1 MKTMLILAVK
11 KANVSVISV
20 VFCVLFSVLV
30 TAQEAPVSSEVAAKP
45 LNTRLQLEKAER
57 ESQAMNGLK
66 VEKKLTGRLPNGY
79 RTIVTNKQRDEM
91 YSIQKEYAELIE
103 LLKIRIE
110 LLEQESAKQIDALLE
125 PDQVQKIKEA
135 NGNLESEKL
144 LQKNKTKP
152 KAKSAKENASE

>member
-1 MKTMLILAVK
+1 MLILAVK